1 MASTASSPSNAN
13 DKTMVP
19 SLSNANSSAEVHLS
33 SMGFSM
39 MKIKEK
45 QLKDMEIQ
53 EKKKN
58 LSSNQDFEIINDI
71 IYKLVPRGKRKIK
84 LTWVP
89 KTMINQVLFLHH
101 EHHTAAH
108 MGINKT
114 TTKLVNKYYWPNMYK
129 TIINYIKSC
138 TRCSKYNY
146 RRAKLPGKMNIIPIP
161 NEVMG
166 LVGMDYWSPMEK
178 STTNGNKYVITMTD
192 YLSKLVF
199 AKAVRTN
206 SAQEAA
212 EFFLDVCY
220 HYEAPTK
227 LVTDQGPHFIAEL
240 ARIIIYS
247 CNITHILAT
256 PYHPMSNAQT
266 ERFNATF
273 APALSKLMNEQKQD
287 WDELLQPVIYVYNTS
302 QHGPTKFSPF
312 QIMFGRENLLL
323 MDPKQMKVSLSKPNQ
338 YYEKAKRVR
347 KILIDHAKLNIRH
360 QSELAKIR
368 YDRNRPDPIYHI
380 NDLVLIRVINK
391 VSKLQEKYEGPYRII
406 DQKDP
411 QR

>member
-71 IYKLVPRGKRKIK
+71 IYKLIPRGKRKIK

-101 EHHTAAH
+101 DHHTAAH

-114 TTKLVNKYYWPNMYK
+114 TTKLVNK
-129 TIINYIKSC
+129 
-138 TRCSKYNY
+138 CSKYNY

-192 YLSKLVF
+192 YLSKLMF
-199 AKAVRTN
+199 AKVVRTN